1 MSGSLKV
8 DEVVQSPKGSIFI
21 RSHLDP
27 LELECLRVG
36 EGLGLHFRYRS
47 DKVKD
52 MLLRVARLDAGDVIS
67 AYTQEGAIVG
77 YLVLHPPDFRDRWG
91 EQGGKGFL
99 ELGALEVDRGWR
111 RMGLAK
117 ALMKMA
123 FADQTLEEKIV
134 IFAEA
139 SSNWDLEGT
148 GLSKREYRHLLLRLM
163 HRAGFSEFPTDDPE
177 VASDPQSLF
186 MVRIGSR
193 ITPFLYSHFRSL
205 LRRDTSIAE
214 AEMGGPP
221 KASSIRD
228 INCLPE
234 GERVQIYR
242 RLIPQ
247 EVLDKFGIN
256 SKTLT
261 DSEGNRL
268 VNFICPEEKGFLRIE
283 VRHRPDDRDC
293 IYLLKLDTTPFSY
306 VEIAFVVITDPFA
319 ERFGIDL
326 DEEGQDT
333 RLGTIRRNV
342 REEERAMRA
351 GLAPGQ
357 VRKGLRLL
365 RRTIALVEEFS
376 TWLGRDLIFIE
387 PLFYHNA
394 IVYEKY
400 GFGYMVGRETMEEI
414 HREFAPGGTLYKR
427 LNGSTPFRQ
436 TGVERTV
443 RGRSWA
449 IHDGILG
456 EPWKIPRMYKR
467 VGEHF
472 GISTFPGFVY

>member
-1 MSGSLKV
+1 MPGPPKAG
-8 DEVVQSPKGSIFI
+8 EVVQSPKGSIFI
-21 RSHLDP
+21 RAYLHPAELDG
-27 LELECLRVG
+27 LRGG
-36 EGLGLHFRYRS
+36 EGLGLRFRYRPE
-47 DKVKD
+47 KVKD
-52 MLLRVARLDAGDVIS
+52 MLLRVARLDGGDVIS
-67 AYTQEGAIVG
+67 AYTQEGTIVG
-77 YLVLHPPDFRDRWG
+77 YLVLHPPDPRDRWG

-99 ELGALEVDRGWR
+99 ELGALEVDRNWR

-117 ALMKMA
+117 ALLELA
-123 FADQTLEEKIV
+123 FADQALEEKI
-134 IFAEA
+134 IILAEV
-139 SSNWDLEGT
+139 SGNWDLEGT
-148 GLSKREYRHLLLRLM
+148 GLSKREYRHLLLRLL

-177 VASDPQSLF
+177 IALDPQNIF
-186 MVRIGSR
+186 MARIGSR
-193 ITPFLYSHFRSL
+193 ITPPLYHQFRSL
-205 LRRDTSIAE
+205 LRRDAPIAV
-214 AEMGGPP
+214 ARMKGAP
-221 KASSIRD
+221 KASSIRE

-247 EVLDKFGIN
+247 EVFDKLGIDPK
-256 SKTLT
+256 SPM

-268 VNFICPEEKGFLRIE
+268 VNFICHEDKGFVRIE
-283 VRHRPDDRDC
+283 VRRRPDDRDC
-293 IYLLKLDTTPFSY
+293 VYLLKLDTTPFSY
-306 VEIAFVVITDPFA
+306 VEIAFVIITDPFA
-319 ERFGIDL
+319 ERFEIDV

-333 RLGTIRRNV
+333 LLGTVRRNL

-357 VRKGLRLL
+357 VRKGLRLF

-376 TWLGRDLIFIE
+376 TWLGRELVFIE

-394 IVYEKY
+394 IIYEKY
-400 GFGYMVGRETMEEI
+400 GFGYVVGKERMEEI

-427 LNGSTPFRQ
+427 LDGSTPFRQ
-436 TGVERTV
+436 PGAERTV

-456 EPWKIPRMYKR
+456 EPWKIPRMHKR
-467 VGEHF
+467 IGEHF